1 MKYELFIK
9 ANVTAEGANGL
20 LVPKNQS
27 MESTYVFDSLEEVNE
42 GRDMVFDQIDSLLNK
57 SEDVLLGIVI
67 ESSECTKREITDTTH
82 DIEGWYIYEG
92 VKYTTVYH
100 GEIKEVE

>member
-9 ANVTAEGANGL
+9 SNVTSENANGL
-20 LVPKNQS
+20 LVPKHQS

-42 GRDMVFDQIDSLLNK
+42 GRDTLFNQIDSLLNG
-57 SEDVLLGIVI
+57 SEDILFGTVI

-82 DIEGWYIYEG
+82 DIEGWYVYEG
-92 VKYTTVYH
+92 VKYTTMYH

>member
-9 ANVTAEGANGL
+9 ADVTAENANGL

-42 GRDMVFDQIDSLLNK
+42 GRDMVFDQIDSFLNK
-57 SEDVLLGIVI
+57 SEYILLGIADG
-67 ESSECTKREITDTTH
+67 ECTKREITDTTH
-82 DIEGWYIYEG
+82 DIECWYIYEG